1 MARPEWDGGPD
12 MDEEQRR
19 VRPDG
24 LSVRRRRH
32 ERMWSPRELVA
43 AIGRASEVATG
54 LSDTISP
61 NLLQGIEEQNERVP
75 YATLCMLARGLDCDP
90 VDILAE

>member
-1 MARPEWDGGPD
+1 MARPEWDGGSN
-12 MDEEQRR
+12 MDEDQRR

-32 ERMWSPRELVA
+32 ELQWSPRELVA
-43 AIGRASEVATG
+43 AIGRASKVATG
-54 LSDTISP
+54 LPDTITP
-61 NLLQGIEEQNERVP
+61 NLLQSIEEQNEQVP
-75 YATLCMLARGLDCDP
+75 YETLCMLARGLDCDP